1 MSLEKRSMVFTQ
13 GGREI
18 EIEIWDICRN
28 TMDPTFYYFLPPPP
42 FLFLFYSESSGSCLK
57 AVNIKWSST
66 FIILLFASSPISS
79 TMNIVVH
86 QQVKCWDKIYFLL
99 SDCVNVSC
107 CWWQLTSGLS
117 WYIVCCCNDAPGIV
131 LVLCCQSDD
140 TDGTTWRR
148 RSWQRWRFS
157 SCCLRCS

>member
-1 MSLEKRSMVFTQ
+1 MLPCYPGFWPSGKYTYEHFEKTWLFPNMILEKGST
-13 GGREI
+13 
-18 EIEIWDICRN
+18 
-28 TMDPTFYYFLPPPP
+28 PTHP
-42 FLFLFYSESSGSCLK
+42 FFFLFYSESSGSCLK

-66 FIILLFASSPISS
+66 FIILLFTSPPISS
-79 TMNIVVH
+79 SMNIVVH
-86 QQVKCWDKIYFLL
+86 QQVKCRDKIYFLL

-107 CWWQLTSGLS
+107 CWWQLTSGIS

-131 LVLCCQSDD
+131 LVLCCQCDD